1 MQILHY
7 LVYIDGVTTSSI
19 RTAPLPILLLVVLAT
34 PTALSANSA
43 TTVTPYLA
51 DDLGV
56 TVSAAT
62 WVGTAFG
69 WGVLIG
75 TPLTTS
81 LLQTRGLRTAIAI
94 NTALV
99 LLGAAL
105 VAIAPTLLIL
115 LAGRAIGAAGS
126 GGLVTIAISLAGTT
140 RRTGAITAGVGLVG
154 ACGPLLGSALAA
166 LSWRLPLI
174 LAAVATL
181 AVPALLRRLPHT
193 PPAEAPS
200 RDYLGIALVLG
211 LVTTLVLIPRAPLIA
226 IGATAALAGALAI
239 DIAHHADGFVPQAVL
254 RSPRWASGAVAAC
267 TLSTVYFVLLYTI
280 PHLLRT
286 EWSPNRIGLTT
297 LLTLATGAAL
307 ALLFTRFAQR
317 LPAAAVGTGLP
328 VVAVVAA
335 ALPIFTEIPAVY
347 VCSTTLAVFASSA
360 GMAWYA
366 TRITEAIPPAHQRTA
381 VGLYTLA
388 YQLGGAIGPA
398 IATVLLT

>member
-1 MQILHY
+1 M
-7 LVYIDGVTTSSI
+7 
-19 RTAPLPILLLVVLAT
+19 ALAT

-43 TTVTPYLA
+43 TTVTAYLA

-56 TVSAAT
+56 NVSAAT

-105 VAIAPTLLIL
+105 VAAAPALPVLLV
-115 LAGRAIGAAGS
+115 GRSIGAAGS
-126 GGLVTIAISLAGTT
+126 GGLVTIAISIAGTT
-140 RRTGAITAGVGLVG
+140 RRTGAITASVGLVG
-154 ACGPLLGSALAA
+154 AFGPLTGSVLSA

-181 AVPALLRRLPHT
+181 AVPSLLRRLPRT
-193 PPAEAPS
+193 QISEALP
-200 RDYLGIALVLG
+200 RDHLGIALVLG
-211 LVTTLVLIPRAPLIA
+211 FVTAVVLIPRAPLTA
-226 IGATAALAGALAI
+226 IGTTTALAI
-239 DIAHHADGFVPQAVL
+239 ALAVHIVRNGNGFVPQAVL
-254 RSPRWASGAVAAC
+254 RSRRWITGSFAAC

-286 EWSPNRIGLTT
+286 QWSPDRIGLTT
-297 LLTLATGAAL
+297 LLTLTCGAAL
-307 ALLFTRFAQR
+307 ALLFTRFAQQ
-317 LPAAAVGTGLP
+317 LPAATVGIGLP
-328 VVAVVAA
+328 AVAAVAA
-335 ALPIFTEIPAVY
+335 ALPISIATPAVY
-347 VCSTTLAVFASSA
+347 ACSTALAVFASSA

-366 TRITEAIPPAHQRTA
+366 TRITEATPPLHHRTA
-381 VGLYTLA
+381 LSLYTLA